1 MFKKKRC
8 LPFFSSSSSGPFIW
22 GQGYYSL
29 LERFLSVEN
38 SSHKY
43 SSQIVPRLSPLFIL
57 DKSHC
62 INNVLYYPALSL
74 LPLWR
79 QSLLELLVIQISLP
93 VRNASNI
100 ILLCEIIRH
109 DLFKLEQIFCSIRS
123 CLLDSLLCLMLTRA
137 SVLECLFILK
147 DCCSVALLESCWR
160 YSFIVLELF
169 TWS

>member
-1 MFKKKRC
+1 MSEICNTLAITLIIEIIMHHLEEPGLRLLKPPCTAAESFCSLIVFHEWVFKKKRC
-8 LPFFSSSSSGPFIW
+8 LPFFSSSSSSPFIW

-29 LERFLSVEN
+29 LERFLSLQN

-62 INNVLYYPALSL
+62 IRAFNNVLYYPALSL

-100 ILLCEIIRH
+100 IL
-109 DLFKLEQIFCSIRS
+109 
-123 CLLDSLLCLMLTRA
+123 
-137 SVLECLFILK
+137 
-147 DCCSVALLESCWR
+147 ALWN
-160 YSFIVLELF
+160 Y
-169 TWS
+169 